1 MGNLP
6 VLSGEDR
13 ATCSKTRIFENVQC
27 QPWMCVGREPF
38 AKVGTAVKCLKSRLS
53 EHKHSSISLQF
64 IPTLTLLQNIHTPP
78 LIKKR
83 LRHERRDKLSKNV
96 GGIFIISGQEPPHC
110 IFFTCNWKALSS
122 IVLNGFR
129 RKWEK
134 GRNNR
139 DMGWNIAMH
148 GLLLW
153 KRTCDWN
160 APSWIVS
167 IMLSDRSRMSR
178 AS

>member
-13 ATCSKTRIFENVQC
+13 ATCSKMRIFENVQC
-27 QPWMCVGREPF
+27 QPWMWVGREPF

-64 IPTLTLLQNIHTPP
+64 IPTLTLLQNIH
-78 LIKKR
+78 LHSHSQKAKIKEWEKR
-83 LRHERRDKLSKNV
+83 MLEAL
-96 GGIFIISGQEPPHC
+96 FIISGQEPPHC

-122 IVLNGFR
+122 IVLNGKR
-129 RKWEK
+129 GGTTGIWDETLQCMRY
-134 GRNNR
+134 
-139 DMGWNIAMH
+139 
-148 GLLLW
+148 
-153 KRTCDWN
+153 RTCDWN

-167 IMLSDRSRMSR
+167 IMLSDRSRVSR